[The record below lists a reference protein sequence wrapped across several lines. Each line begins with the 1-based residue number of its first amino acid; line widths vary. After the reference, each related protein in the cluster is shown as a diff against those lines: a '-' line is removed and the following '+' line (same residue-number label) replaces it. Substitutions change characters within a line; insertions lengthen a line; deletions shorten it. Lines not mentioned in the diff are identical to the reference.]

1 MSFCNEFM
9 IGFTHSLHTFLACA
23 ARGAI
28 ATEDSDDRT

>member
-1 MSFCNEFM
+1 M

-23 ARGAI
+23 ARGAARGAI